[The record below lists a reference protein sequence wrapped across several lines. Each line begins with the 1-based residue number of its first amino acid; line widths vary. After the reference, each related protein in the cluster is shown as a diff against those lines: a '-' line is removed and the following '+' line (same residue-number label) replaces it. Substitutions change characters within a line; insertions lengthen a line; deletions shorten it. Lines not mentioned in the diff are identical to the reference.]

1 MSRPVI
7 RDWLYRS
14 GDIFLPREYVDML
27 DTYIFNTR
35 YVYMNVW
42 SLLHGLSGVLF
53 AFVFRRA
60 TLTHWI
66 LVHTLWELWQVF
78 IGMTP
83 LTVRGLLDT
92 VLDTVMSILGFL
104 AAKKIGVQKQDV

>member
-14 GDIFLPREYVDML
+14 GDIFLPRKYVDLL
-27 DTYIFNTR
+27 DTYIFNTP

-53 AFVFRRA
+53 ALVVRRA
-60 TLTHWI
+60 TLTDWFI
-66 LVHTLWELWQVF
+66 VHTLWELWQVF

-83 LTVRGLLDT
+83 LTLRGAI
-92 VLDTVMSILGFL
+92 DTVMDTAISMLGFL
-104 AAKKIGVQKQDV
+104 AAEKI